1 MARGLINKPDLK
13 MLALFGFVLLPIFY
27 LCYVGK
33 LGHPL
38 GLYSHT
44 LFIIITA
51 MLLLQI
57 FEIPL
62 YHTRTKKPDY
72 TSREASLLG
81 EIYSVSLEEEL
92 KRGDSR
98 IYDTTV
104 TLNMGGFILPLLFAL
119 SLLYITPMLEAILI
133 MLIMIVATHFLSEP
147 KSGVG
152 ITVPN
157 YIGLLTVPFALA
169 LAPQSIASVILV
181 SGVLGILI
189 GMMTLLYSI
198 KECGSAYVNLGGTG
212 SFQAVYITVLLSVLF
227 SFFA

>member
-1 MARGLINKPDLK
+1 MVRGLINKPDLK
-13 MLALFGFVLLPIFY
+13 MFALFGFVLIPIFY

-33 LGHPL
+33 LGSSF
-38 GLYSHT
+38 GLFPNI

-51 MLLLQI
+51 MLLLQV

-72 TSREASLLG
+72 TSREALLLG
-81 EIYSVSLEEEL
+81 EVYSVPLEEEL
-92 KRGDSR
+92 KIGEPR

-104 TLNMGGFILPLLFAL
+104 TLNIGGFILPLLL
-119 SLLYITPMLEAILI
+119 TLNLLYIVPMLEAILI
-133 MLIMIVATHFLSEP
+133 TLIMIVATYFISES

-157 YIGLLTVPFALA
+157 YIGLLTIPLALV
-169 LAPQSIASVILV
+169 LAPQSIAPVILV

-189 GMMTLLYSI
+189 GMMTLLSSI

-227 SFFA
+227 SFFP

>member
-1 MARGLINKPDLK
+1 MARGLINKPDLR

-38 GLYSHT
+38 GLCSHT

-72 TSREASLLG
+72 TSREAFLLG

-92 KRGDSR
+92 KSAGR

-119 SLLYITPMLEAILI
+119 SLLRITPMLEAILI